1 MVNVVAGTLSDVYG
15 RKALLIAS
23 GFFIASAPFLY
34 LLVTNP
40 LQLIAVRVYHGVA
53 TAVFTP
59 VAAAAVADAYAERR
73 GEAMG
78 LLSSATLVG
87 RLIAPFSAGLFIS
100 FYSFRGAY
108 LFCAA
113 VGVAAF
119 ITLTTV
125 PPLPR
130 PRHGAPSAVRS
141 LSEAPLNPHVLAVGT
156 AMAAVYFALQSIET
170 FLPIHLKAMGMATWL
185 IGAVLSMK
193 LGIMALVKPYGG
205 RLYDRA
211 GPGRTVVAG
220 ALIAAAGLAALAASP
235 SYHLVAASIVSSSAR
250 GAALG
255 AMETIKDVGQALGPI
270 VTGGL
275 LMAFPPSVAFLA
287 ASAVVLM
294 AAPIALVAARRVR
307 PLV

>member
-1 MVNVVAGTLSDVYG
+1 MRKLLLALSVAGFLAILSSTASKSPTLPLFAKELGAGPGEIGIIAAASTITGIVVNVVAGTLSDVYG

-23 GFFIASAPFLY
+23 GFFLASAPFLY

-119 ITLTTV
+119 ITLTTA

-130 PRHGAPSAVRS
+130 PRRGALSAVRS
-141 LSEAPLNPHVLAVGT
+141 LSEALLNP
-156 AMAAVYFALQSIET
+156 
-170 FLPIHLKAMGMATWL
+170 
-185 IGAVLSMK
+185 
-193 LGIMALVKPYGG
+193 
-205 RLYDRA
+205 
-211 GPGRTVVAG
+211 
-220 ALIAAAGLAALAASP
+220 
-235 SYHLVAASIVSSSAR
+235 
-250 GAALG
+250 
-255 AMETIKDVGQALGPI
+255 
-270 VTGGL
+270 
-275 LMAFPPSVAFLA
+275 
-287 ASAVVLM
+287 
-294 AAPIALVAARRVR
+294 
-307 PLV
+307 